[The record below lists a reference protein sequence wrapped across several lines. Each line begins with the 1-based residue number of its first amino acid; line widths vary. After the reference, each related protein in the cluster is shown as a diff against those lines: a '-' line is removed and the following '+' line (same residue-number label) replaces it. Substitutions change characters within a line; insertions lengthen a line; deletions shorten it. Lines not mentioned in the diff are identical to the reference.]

1 MIDAFGRPQSMVVLG
16 GTSEIARAVVRRTVA
31 ERCRTVVLAGRDPA
45 VLADAAAEAIAA
57 GADNV
62 PTVHFDAGD
71 PTGADGAVERCF
83 TAAGGD
89 VDVVLVAV
97 GTLGDQSA
105 DEVDPS
111 RAAAALTVN
120 FTWPAAAMV
129 AAAVRLRAQGH
140 GRLVVLSSVAG
151 VRVRRANFVYG
162 SAKAGLDAF
171 SVGLGEALRGSGAG
185 VLVVRPGFV
194 RTKMT
199 LGRPEAPFATT
210 ADAVAR
216 AVTDGLG
223 GGADGATVVWA
234 PGVLRWVFAVLTSLP
249 AAIWRRLPG

>member
-1 MIDAFGRPQSMVVLG
+1 MVVLG
-16 GTSEIARAVVRRTVA
+16 GTSDIARAVVRRTVA
-31 ERCRTVVLAGRDPA
+31 ERCRTVVLAGRNPA
-45 VLADAAAEAIAA
+45 ALADAATEAVAA
-57 GADNV
+57 GAGDA
-62 PTVHFDAGD
+62 PTVTCDAGD
-71 PTGADGAVERCF
+71 PGGAAGTVDRCF
-83 TAAGGD
+83 DAAGGE

-97 GTLGDQSA
+97 GALGDQSA

-111 RAAAALTVN
+111 RAASALTVN

-129 AAAVRLRAQGH
+129 AAAERLRAQGH

-171 SVGLGEALRGSGAG
+171 SLGLAEALRGSGVG

-216 AVTDGLG
+216 AVTDGLAS
-223 GGADGATVVWA
+223 GASVVWV
-234 PGVLRWVFAVLTSLP
+234 PGVLRWVFAVLANLP
-249 AAIWRRLPG
+249 AALWRRLPG